1 MKYRLHALSAL
12 FCGFLTVPLTAAET
26 PSYES
31 DESIRQRLGV
41 SHHGGAIM
49 DCSPPMFFEEV
60 PAKDAKVDSF
70 QDFSLVA
77 SENTEP
83 DTIRVWVNNEP
94 VPVSITTQRSG
105 RLTILGRL
113 EQPIRTGKAWIR
125 VTGYS
130 NEGCDQ
136 LHVWY
141 VYVGS

>member
-1 MKYRLHALSAL
+1 MKKRTCAVAAFLYCSSSAL
-12 FCGFLTVPLTAAET
+12 GMAAET

-49 DCSPPMFFEEV
+49 DCTPPMFFEEV
-60 PAKDAKVDSF
+60 PAKDAKVGSF
-70 QDFSLVA
+70 QDFSLAA

-83 DTIRVWVNNEP
+83 DTVRVWVNNEAIP
-94 VPVSITTQRSG
+94 VTIASQRSG
-105 RLTILGRL
+105 RLTIQGKL
-113 EQPIRTGKAWIR
+113 EKPITNGKVWMK

-141 VYVGS
+141 VYAGG